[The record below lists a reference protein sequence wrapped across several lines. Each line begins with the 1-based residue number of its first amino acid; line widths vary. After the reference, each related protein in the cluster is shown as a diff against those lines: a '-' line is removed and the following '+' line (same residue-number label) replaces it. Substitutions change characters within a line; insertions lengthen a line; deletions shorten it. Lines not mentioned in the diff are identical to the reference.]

1 MLFKLAFKSLI
12 ARKVSVGLTVFSIC
26 ISVFV
31 LLAIGHIK
39 NETKSSFTSTVSGVD
54 LIVGARTG
62 QLNLLLYSVFRIGNA
77 TNNIGWESYQKLAS
91 SRSVAWTIPISLGD
105 SHRGY
110 RVMGTN
116 EDYFKHFNYSNKR
129 SLSFDE
135 GVAFDDTFDAV
146 LGADVAKQLGY
157 RVGDEITLSHGLG
170 STSFSEHKN
179 NPFTVVGILN
189 STGTPVDQTVHVPLT
204 GIEAIHIGWQ
214 SGVNLSGLSAG
225 LAQRNTDLT
234 PKTITAFMVGLNSKI
249 ATFSFQR
256 QINQHADEALMA
268 ILPGVTLAELWRM
281 MSIMENVLLAISI
294 LVLIA
299 ALIGMSTMM
308 LAAMRERKQEF
319 AVLRAI
325 GASPLFIVVLI
336 QLEAILTTLM
346 SMALAIAVLLLG
358 ISATQD
364 ILSTQFGLF
373 ISSNIFTPD
382 LLMALGAVIISTI
395 LVGVFPAISA
405 YRSSKV

>member
-1 MLFKLAFKSLI
+1 M
-12 ARKVSVGLTVFSIC
+12 
-26 ISVFV
+26 
-31 LLAIGHIK
+31 
-39 NETKSSFTSTVSGVD
+39 
-54 LIVGARTG
+54 
-62 QLNLLLYSVFRIGNA
+62 FRIGNA

-116 EDYFKHFNYSNKR
+116 EDYFKHFSYSNKR
-129 SLSFDE
+129 SLSFNE

-225 LAQRNTDLT
+225 LAQRNIDLT

-256 QINQHADEALMA
+256 QINKHADEALMA

-299 ALIGMSTMM
+299 TLIGMSTMM